1 MREEKLE
8 ELLSDLAKATEESP
22 PAGLKEQVRGQI
34 PARLP
39 RHVIGWDAISIVI
52 DTRLSKLAVAAAITV
67 ATVLLATLF
76 GPGDLASGAIYED
89 GKLVISYCLGGQGA
103 GRARVLDRLSDL
115 YEDMLSDGKDV
126 SYYGDSVDPSDKNA
140 VLMCWRLSS
149 GRYMVVFNDLTARAM
164 SADALIRLQSLMLQ
178 NRGKR

>member
-8 ELLSDLAKATEESP
+8 ELLSELGKATEESP
-22 PAGLKEQVRGQI
+22 PAGLRDQVRGRI

-39 RHVIGWDAISIVI
+39 RHIIGWDAISIVI

-67 ATVLLATLF
+67 ATVLFATFF
-76 GPGDLASGAIYED
+76 GPGDLANGAIYED

-115 YEDMLSDGKDV
+115 YEDMLSQGKDV
-126 SYYGDSVDPSDKNA
+126 CYYGDSVDASDKNA
-140 VLMCWRLSS
+140 VLMCWKLSD
-149 GRYMVVFNDLTARAM
+149 GKYMVVLNDFTARAA
-164 SADALIRLQSLMLQ
+164 SPDALIRLQSLMLQ
-178 NRGKR
+178 NRRKR